1 MELIV
6 GREAGTDK
14 PRLAVTLNGNTSC
27 LGSPGSVPKSVSRK
41 HCKITIGDNSL
52 MTVEN
57 LTVSKE
63 NEGVQNMVYID
74 GNEYVR
80 RSGVSLDAN
89 VELGPDR
96 YRLDVRALLKT
107 IAIGQIYPIGYLEK
121 VFNDYQ
127 QEKLDL
133 QIRQGKLN
141 AISALPGVLSMT
153 SIGLAVFIPNARVV
167 MIVIAAVFAL
177 AFALIRYKNASRVP
191 LKTREI
197 EDRFRE
203 KYVCPNPA
211 CNHFLGATPYREL
224 LKNRQCPYCKCKFSE
239 QKHS

>member
-1 MELIV
+1 MELVI

-14 PRLAVTLNGNTSC
+14 PRLAVTLNGKTVC
-27 LGSPGSVPKSVSRK
+27 LGTPGSVPKSVSRR
-41 HCKITIGDNSL
+41 HCRVTVGDDSR

-57 LTVSKE
+57 LTVSTE
-63 NEGVQNMVYID
+63 SEGVQNIVYID

-80 RSGVSLDAN
+80 RGGVPLDASI
-89 VELGPDR
+89 ELGPDH
-96 YRLDVRALLKT
+96 YRLDIRVLLK
-107 IAIGQIYPIGYLEK
+107 AVAAGQVYSIGRLEK
-121 VFNDYQ
+121 VYEDYQ

-153 SIGLAVFIPNARVV
+153 SIGLAVFIPTARMV
-167 MIVIAAVFAL
+167 MIVVAAVFAL
-177 AFALIRYKNASRVP
+177 VFALIRYKNASKVP

-203 KYVCPNPA
+203 KYICPNPV
-211 CNHFLGATPYREL
+211 CNHFLGAVPYKEL
-224 LKNRQCPYCKCKFSE
+224 LKNHHCPYCKCKFSE
-239 QKHS
+239 

>member
-1 MELIV
+1 MMELVI

-14 PRLAVTLNGNTSC
+14 PRLAVTLNGKTVC
-27 LGSPGSVPKSVSRK
+27 LGTPGAVPKSVSRR
-41 HCKITIGDNSL
+41 HCKVIVGDDSL

-57 LTVSKE
+57 LTVSTE
-63 NEGVQNMVYID
+63 SEGVQNIVYVD
-74 GNEYVR
+74 GKEYVR
-80 RSGVSLDAN
+80 RGGVPLDASI
-89 VELGPDR
+89 ELGPDH
-96 YRLDVRALLKT
+96 YRLDVRALLK
-107 IAIGQIYPIGYLEK
+107 AVAAGQAYSIGHLEK
-121 VFNDYQ
+121 VYQDYQ

-177 AFALIRYKNASRVP
+177 VFAFIRYKNASKVP

-203 KYVCPNPA
+203 KYICPNPV
-211 CNHFLGATPYREL
+211 CSHFLGAVPYKEL
-224 LKNRQCPYCKCKFSE
+224 LKNYHCPYCKCKFSE
-239 QKHS
+239 

>member
-1 MELIV
+1 MMELVI

-14 PRLAVTLNGNTSC
+14 PRLAVTLDGKTVC
-27 LGSPGSVPKSVSRK
+27 LGTPGAVPKSVSRR
-41 HCKITIGDNSL
+41 HCKIIVGDDSL

-57 LTVSKE
+57 LTVSTE
-63 NEGVQNMVYID
+63 SEGVQNIVYID
-74 GNEYVR
+74 GKEYVR
-80 RSGVSLDAN
+80 RGGVPLDAPI
-89 VELGPDR
+89 ELGPDH
-96 YRLDVRALLKT
+96 YRLDVRALLKEV
-107 IAIGQIYPIGYLEK
+107 AAGQAYPIGHLEK
-121 VFNDYQ
+121 VYQDYQ

-177 AFALIRYKNASRVP
+177 VFAFIRYKNVSKVP

-203 KYVCPNPA
+203 KYICPNPV
-211 CNHFLGATPYREL
+211 CNHFLGAVPYKEL
-224 LKNRQCPYCKCKFSE
+224 LKNHHCPYCKCKFSE
-239 QKHS
+239 

>member
-1 MELIV
+1 MMELVI

-14 PRLAVTLNGNTSC
+14 PRLAVTLNGKTVC
-27 LGSPGSVPKSVSRK
+27 LGTPGSVPKSVSRR
-41 HCKITIGDNSL
+41 HCKVTVGDDSL

-57 LTVSKE
+57 LTVSTE
-63 NEGVQNMVYID
+63 SEGVQNIVYVD
-74 GNEYVR
+74 GKEYVR
-80 RSGVSLDAN
+80 RGGVPLDASI
-89 VELGPDR
+89 ELGPDH
-96 YRLDVRALLKT
+96 YRLDVRALLK
-107 IAIGQIYPIGYLEK
+107 AVAAGQAYSIGHLEK
-121 VFNDYQ
+121 VYQDYQ

-177 AFALIRYKNASRVP
+177 VFAFIRYKNASKVP

-203 KYVCPNPA
+203 KYICPNPV
-211 CNHFLGATPYREL
+211 CNHFLGAVPYKEL
-224 LKNRQCPYCKCKFSE
+224 LKNHHCPYCKCKFSE
-239 QKHS
+239 

>member
-1 MELIV
+1 MMELVI

-14 PRLAVTLNGNTSC
+14 PRLAVTLNGKTVC
-27 LGSPGSVPKSVSRK
+27 LGTPGSVPKSVSRR
-41 HCKITIGDNSL
+41 HCRVTVGDDSR

-57 LTVSKE
+57 LTVSTE
-63 NEGVQNMVYID
+63 SEGVQNIVYID

-80 RSGVSLDAN
+80 RGGVPLDASI
-89 VELGPDR
+89 ELGPDH
-96 YRLDVRALLKT
+96 YRLDIRVLLK
-107 IAIGQIYPIGYLEK
+107 AVAAGQVYSIGRLEK
-121 VFNDYQ
+121 VYEDYQ

-153 SIGLAVFIPNARVV
+153 SIGLAVFIPTARMV
-167 MIVIAAVFAL
+167 MIVVAAVFAL
-177 AFALIRYKNASRVP
+177 VFALIRYKNASKVP

-203 KYVCPNPA
+203 KYICPNPV
-211 CNHFLGATPYREL
+211 CNHFLGAVPYKEL
-224 LKNRQCPYCKCKFSE
+224 LKNHHCPYCKCKFSE
-239 QKHS
+239 